1 MAVNTALNTLF
12 HEAER
17 LDNRSL
23 DAFITHIISMRVRR
37 EMTDAQAKEA
47 VLLKKI
53 NQSLSINQI
62 ERFRAL
68 NKKRVETGISVQEQ
82 AELIVLLEKV
92 EKLNVSRVKYLT
104 ALARLRGVS
113 IRELMAQLG
122 IHTSANG

>member
-23 DAFITHIISMRVRR
+23 DAFITHIISMRIRR
-37 EMTDAQAKEA
+37 EMTDEQAKEA
-47 VLLKKI
+47 ALLKKI
-53 NQSLSINQI
+53 NQSLSITQI

-68 NKKRVETGISVQEQ
+68 NKKRVEMGISVQEQ

-104 ALARLRGVS
+104 ALARLRGISV
-113 IRELMAQLG
+113 RELMTQLG
-122 IHTSANG
+122 IHTSSNG